1 MRHLVK
7 GKKLGRNTPHRI
19 ATLKALSCSLIKHKQ
34 IQTTVA
40 KAKALRQYIEPV
52 ITRSKVDNSHN
63 RRQTFSALQDK
74 EAVTILFDEIGPE
87 VADRPGGYTRIL
99 KLGFR
104 LGDSAEMALIE
115 LVDFSDYE
123 PEKKSAKKKRT
134 RRAGKANKPTD
145 AEQESTETKAEEEKA
160 SAVEEKAQAE
170 DTPSEDTSVDEK
182 KAEEKAVE
190 EAPEKKSEAKNEAD
204 DTESK
209 DSDDKEE
216 KK

>member
-7 GKKLGRNTPHRI
+7 GKKLGRSTPHRV

-40 KAKALRQYIEPV
+40 KAKELRRYIEPV
-52 ITRSKVDNSHN
+52 ITRSKEDNSHN
-63 RRQTFSALQDK
+63 RREAFSALQDK
-74 EAVTILFDEIGPE
+74 DAVTILFDEVGPA
-87 VADRPGGYTRIL
+87 VGDRPGGYTRVL

-134 RRAGKANKPTD
+134 RRAGKANKPTSSD
-145 AEQESTETKAEEEKA
+145 DKGTDSKPEEKSAPAAEKEKTGETASSDEPKETEKKATEEVSEKKEETKNTADDADSADSESEEEK
-160 SAVEEKAQAE
+160 K
-170 DTPSEDTSVDEK
+170 
-182 KAEEKAVE
+182 
-190 EAPEKKSEAKNEAD
+190 
-204 DTESK
+204 
-209 DSDDKEE
+209 
-216 KK
+216 